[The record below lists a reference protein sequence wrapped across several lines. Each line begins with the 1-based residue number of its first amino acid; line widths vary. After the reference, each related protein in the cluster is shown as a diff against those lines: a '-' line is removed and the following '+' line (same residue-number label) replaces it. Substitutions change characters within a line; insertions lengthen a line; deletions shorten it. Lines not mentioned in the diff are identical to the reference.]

1 MKEKKEINHSVEQQ
15 QQHNSSSNQNSFVA
29 QHTTA
34 VDVEGTEEGKDVAG
48 LGTVDDVAIG
58 SIGVGLHQ
66 H

>member
-1 MKEKKEINHSVEQQ
+1 VLNNNNNN
-15 QQHNSSSNQNSFVA
+15 NSSSNQNSFVA

-34 VDVEGTEEGKDVAG
+34 VDVEGTEEGEDVAG